1 MATNEDLVKQL
12 EIIAEILNSKLDAV
26 ADAVEENT
34 DERSGEYDRN
44 LKWYEKSSKKL
55 QSMIPG
61 VESVIT
67 KSSAAIEQAIKQSFQ
82 LQKEGL
88 SRGLNLNKIVERQAQ
103 SNNGLAGN
111 ITGFSNVYQ
120 LEMEKFATSM
130 NSSSKEMDQLAMMTK
145 LTGGDSKKLLKQMAK
160 LNSGIAMTDEQ
171 NAKLGKTIQSMS
183 QNYGMTTDEL
193 MGVIEGLDK
202 SMPMYKLMGIAPE
215 IAEATARLGAAL
227 GQESGNMA
235 SDMIQALTSAE
246 GMVLASQLGV
256 ADLRLAVLKK
266 EGNVAQNSMKMVE
279 AAGAEASRLYKSYL
293 DGAADPAQAYKAVED
308 ALGPSMAKAAMTY
321 TQMEEEAAKMG
332 KSVGDYINEVA
343 NQNSTT
349 TEFANT
355 MDNFLSV
362 VFAPLEKVA
371 TVLAQGITV
380 ITGFITNNPIAR
392 FTTQFVVGATA
403 LGIAL
408 YTAAKAFS
416 IAKFFALFKSKGG
429 AAKEAI
435 TSRASGGGG
444 GGGVGGGIGKSL
456 SGLGKGIG
464 KLGKGIGKLGKG
476 LGKAAQGFLTGV
488 AKGIAAFGSPKVFK
502 GALGVALVGASLLP
516 MVFALKLMK
525 GVGIKNIIML
535 GGAILF
541 FGTMMALTGAFLGP
555 VIPMLAIGAGVFA
568 LIGAALIPLAFAL
581 SLVAKPLAAFSM
593 ILHRLAP
600 LNPFYIALMGPAL
613 VSLSVGLA
621 ALAAGSVLG
630 AIVNFFTGGNNPID
644 KLIEL
649 GKAAGEI
656 NKLADSLDSLSPALD
671 RLGKGLESFDS
682 GNVEKFKDI
691 TDAAR
696 KTKLTPFQDIKLRTT
711 HPKDD
716 ITQTRFKRVEGAAA
730 EDDGYHIKGTFNS
743 ESRKFTGTHSGVDMS
758 DLDRARGALADQQL
772 RMEEMTYRDSV
783 GGRARRRDD
792 ERQLAALERTVQILE
807 DILGQNQLS
816 VASQRR
822 AEELSR
828 SLQNKPPIY
837 TGER

>member
-12 EIIAEILNSKLDAV
+12 EIIAEILSTKLDAV

-34 DERSGEYDRN
+34 EERGGEYDRN
-44 LKWYEKSSKKL
+44 LKFHEKAAKKL
-55 QSMIPG
+55 QSMVPG

-67 KSSAAIEQAIKQSFQ
+67 RGSKAIEEAVKQSFQ
-82 LQKEGL
+82 IQKTAL
-88 SRGLNLNKIVERQAQ
+88 SRGMNLDKIVQRQAQ
-103 SNNGLAGN
+103 SNNELAGN

-120 LEMEKFATSM
+120 LEMEKFAGSM

-145 LTGGDSKKLLKQMAK
+145 LTGGDSKKLLKQMGK
-160 LNSGIAMTDEQ
+160 LNAGIAMSDEQ

-183 QNYGMTTDEL
+183 QNYGMTTEEL

-202 SMPMYKLMGIAPE
+202 SMPMFKLLGIAPE

-227 GQESGNMA
+227 GQEAGTMA

-256 ADLRLAVLKK
+256 ADLRMSVLKK

-279 AAGAEASRLYKSYL
+279 AAGAEASRLYKQYM
-293 DGAADPAQAYKAVED
+293 DGAADPAIAYKAVED

-321 TQMEEEAAKMG
+321 TQMEQEAAKMG
-332 KSVGDYINEVA
+332 KSVSDYVNEVA
-343 NQNSTT
+343 NQESTT
-349 TEFANT
+349 KEFMNT
-355 MDNFLSV
+355 MDNFFSV
-362 VFAPLEKVA
+362 AFAPLEEAA
-371 TVLAQGITV
+371 TFLARGITKL
-380 ITGFITNNPIAR
+380 TGLMENVFIR
-392 FTTQFVVGATA
+392 RLVQFVTGVG
-403 LGIAL
+403 
-408 YTAAKAFS
+408 TAAIAIIAAIKAFKLIS
-416 IAKFFALFKSKGG
+416 FGKKAAGG
-429 AAKEAI
+429 VKDAI
-435 TSRASGGGG
+435 TSRASGTGGG
-444 GGGVGGGIGKSL
+444 GGGGGGIGKSL
-456 SGLGKGIG
+456 AGVGKGIS
-464 KLGKGIGKLGKG
+464 KLGAGVANLGKG
-476 LGKAAQGFLTGV
+476 LGRAAQSFLTGV

-525 GVGIKNIIML
+525 GVGIKSILML

-630 AIVNFFTGGNNPID
+630 AVVNFFTGGQNPIE

-649 GKAAGEI
+649 GKAAKDI
-656 NKLADSLDSLSPALD
+656 NKLADSLYALSPALEHV
-671 RLGKGLESFDS
+671 GEGLSKLDMDDVDKMKKVAE
-682 GNVEKFKDI
+682 
-691 TDAAR
+691 AAS
-696 KTKLTPFQDIKLRTT
+696 KVKPV
-711 HPKDD
+711 DD
-716 ITQTRFKRVEGAAA
+716 ITQTRFKPMGGDLYGTPGYSLEGSYNPAT
-730 EDDGYHIKGTFNS
+730 KTFSGSS
-743 ESRKFTGTHSGVDMS
+743 EGVDQY
-758 DLDRARGALADQQL
+758 DLDRAREAVAEHKATSGRYDDAEIRSMEREQL
-772 RMEEMTYRDSV
+772 KM
-783 GGRARRRDD
+783 
-792 ERQLAALERTVQILE
+792 LEQTVAILE
-807 DILGQNQLS
+807 SILGQNTMS
-816 VASQRR
+816 
-822 AEELSR
+822 AEEQRKAAQAQQELR
-828 SLQNKPPIY
+828 DAMNRPPIY
-837 TGER
+837 QGSNR

>member
-183 QNYGMTTDEL
+183 QNYGMTTEEL
-193 MGVIEGLDK
+193 MGVIDGLDK

-256 ADLRLAVLKK
+256 ADLRMAVLKK

-279 AAGAEASRLYKSYL
+279 AAGAEASRLYKQYM
-293 DGAADPAQAYKAVED
+293 DGAADPAIAYKAVED

-444 GGGVGGGIGKSL
+444 GGAGGGVGKSL
-456 SGLGKGIG
+456 AGLGKGVS
-464 KLGKGIGKLGKG
+464 KLGAGIANLGKG
-476 LGKAAQGFLTGV
+476 LGRAAQSFLTGV
-488 AKGIAAFGSPKVFK
+488 ARGISAFGSPKVFK

-525 GVGIKNIIML
+525 GVGIKSILML

-555 VIPMLAIGAGVFA
+555 VIPFLIVGAGVFA
-568 LIGAALIPLAFAL
+568 LIGAALIPMAFAL
-581 SLVAKPLAAFSM
+581 NLVTGPLAAFSL
-593 ILHRLAP
+593 ILRALAP
-600 LNPFYIALMGPAL
+600 LNPIYIAMMGPAL
-613 VSLSVGLA
+613 VSLAMGIA
-621 ALAAGSVLG
+621 ALAAGSVVG
-630 AIVNFFTGGNNPID
+630 AVVNFFTGSNNPIE

-649 GKAAGEI
+649 GKAAQHI
-656 NKLADSLDSLSPALD
+656 NKLADSLYALSPALEHV
-671 RLGKGLESFDS
+671 GEGLSKLDMDDVDKMKKIAE
-682 GNVEKFKDI
+682 
-691 TDAAR
+691 AAA
-696 KTKLTPFQDIKLRTT
+696 KVK
-711 HPKDD
+711 KDD
-716 ITQTRFKRVEGAAA
+716 IAQTRFRQVQGGDYGEA
-730 EDDGYHIKGTFNS
+730 GYHLKGHFNPAT
-743 ESRKFTGTHSGVDMS
+743 RKFTGESTGVDQY
-758 DLDRARGALADQQL
+758 DLDRARGAVADQQL
-772 RMEEMTYRDSV
+772 RMEERSYRDSA
-783 GGRARRRDD
+783 GGRARYRDD
-792 ERQLAALERTVQILE
+792 QRQLAALERTVQILE

-816 VASQRR
+816 LEQQRR
-822 AEELSR
+822 NGELQKE
-828 SLQNKPPIY
+828 LQNRPNLSA
-837 TGER
+837 GER